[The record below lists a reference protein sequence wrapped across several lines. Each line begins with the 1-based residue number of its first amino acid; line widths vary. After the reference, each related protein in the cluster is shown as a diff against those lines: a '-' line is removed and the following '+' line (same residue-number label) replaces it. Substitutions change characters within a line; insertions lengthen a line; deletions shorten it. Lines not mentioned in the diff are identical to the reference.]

1 MKYIL
6 KSLKEIFITYIIN
19 FLIIIISGLIYN
31 LLGYNNLEY
40 FINSI
45 LPIILIIFY
54 ILTIIY
60 LYKRNYI
67 KEKSLSKKEY
77 FPLSILGISIATIL
91 NMIIFRLFP
100 PTSTTSLPIII
111 SIISTGIIGPIYE
124 EILFR
129 YILYNRLKK
138 KYSIK
143 KSCFLTT
150 SIFALIHLSPIKIIY
165 AFLLGLT
172 MNILYERHRSIL
184 AHILIHVC
192 ANTIVILLYEY
203 NTYILLLSIICLM
216 LSIKLN
222 KPKVNK
228 TMSIVW
234 ENVLKKFKH

>member
-143 KSCFLTT
+143 KSILITT
-150 SIFALIHLSPIKIIY
+150 IIFALIHLSPIKIIY
-165 AFLLGLT
+165 AFILGLT
-172 MNILYERHRSIL
+172 INILYERYKNIL
-184 AHILIHVC
+184 APILIHIS
-192 ANTIVILLYEY
+192 ANTIVIFLYEY

-228 TMSIVW
+228 TIDI
-234 ENVLKKFKH
+234 H

>member
-6 KSLKEIFITYIIN
+6 KSSKEIFITYIIN
-19 FLIIIISGLIYN
+19 FLIIIITALIYN
-31 LLGYNNLEY
+31 TLGYNNLEY
-40 FINSI
+40 FVNNI

-54 ILTIIY
+54 LLTIIY
-60 LYKRNYI
+60 LYKKNYI
-67 KEKSLSKKEY
+67 QEKTLSKKEY
-77 FPLSILGISIATIL
+77 FPLSILGISLASLL
-91 NMIIFRLFP
+91 NMIIFRLIP
-100 PTSTTSLPIII
+100 PTTTISLPIII

-143 KSCFLTT
+143 KSILITT
-150 SIFALIHLSPIKIIY
+150 IIFALTHLSPIKIIY
-165 AFLLGLT
+165 AFILGLT
-172 MNILYERHRSIL
+172 MNILYERHKNIL
-184 AHILIHVC
+184 APILIHVS
-192 ANTIVILLYEY
+192 ANAIVIFLYEY

-228 TMSIVW
+228 TVDI
-234 ENVLKKFKH
+234 H

>member
-6 KSLKEIFITYIIN
+6 KSLKEIFITYILN
-19 FLIIIISGLIYN
+19 YLIIIISGLVYN
-31 LLGYNNLEY
+31 SLGYNNLDY
-40 FINSI
+40 FINRI

-60 LYKRNYI
+60 LYEKNYI
-67 KEKSLSKKEY
+67 QEKSLSKKEY
-77 FPLSILGISIATIL
+77 FPLSILGISLATLL
-91 NMIIFRLFP
+91 NMIIFKLFP

-143 KSCFLTT
+143 KSILITT
-150 SIFALIHLSPIKIIY
+150 IIFALIHLSPIKIIY
-165 AFLLGLT
+165 AFILGLT
-172 MNILYERHRSIL
+172 MNILYERHKNIL
-184 AHILIHVC
+184 APILIHIS
-192 ANTIVILLYEY
+192 ANTIVIFLYEY
-203 NTYILLLSIICLM
+203 NTYILLLSIICLI

-222 KPKVNK
+222 PKLLRN
-228 TMSIVW
+228 S
-234 ENVLKKFKH
+234 

>member
-6 KSLKEIFITYIIN
+6 KSLKEIFITYIFN
-19 FLIIIISGLIYN
+19 YLIIIISVLIYN
-31 LLGYNNLEY
+31 LLGYNNLEC

-91 NMIIFRLFP
+91 NMIIFKLFP
-100 PTSTTSLPIII
+100 PPTTTPLPIII

-143 KSCFLTT
+143 KSILITT
-150 SIFALIHLSPIKIIY
+150 IIFALTHLSPIKIIY

-172 MNILYERHRSIL
+172 MNILYERHKNIL
-184 AHILIHVC
+184 APILIHIS
-192 ANTIVILLYEY
+192 ANTIVIFLYEY

-228 TMSIVW
+228 TIDI
-234 ENVLKKFKH
+234 H

>member
-6 KSLKEIFITYIIN
+6 KSSKEIFITYIIN
-19 FLIIIISGLIYN
+19 FLIIIITALIYN
-31 LLGYNNLEY
+31 TLGYNNLEY
-40 FINSI
+40 FVNNI

-54 ILTIIY
+54 LLTIIY
-60 LYKRNYI
+60 LYKKNYI
-67 KEKSLSKKEY
+67 QEKTLSKKEY
-77 FPLSILGISIATIL
+77 FPLSILGISLASLL

-100 PTSTTSLPIII
+100 PISTTSLPIII

-143 KSCFLTT
+143 KSILITT
-150 SIFALIHLSPIKIIY
+150 IIFALIHLSPIKIIY
-165 AFLLGLT
+165 AFILGLT
-172 MNILYERHRSIL
+172 MNILYEGHKNIL
-184 AHILIHVC
+184 SPILIHIS
-192 ANTIVILLYEY
+192 ANTIVVFLYEY

-228 TMSIVW
+228 TIDI
-234 ENVLKKFKH
+234 H

>member
-6 KSLKEIFITYIIN
+6 KSLKEIFITYIFN
-19 FLIIIISGLIYN
+19 YLIIIISGLIYN
-31 LLGYNNLEY
+31 SLGYNNLDY

-60 LYKRNYI
+60 LYKKNCI
-67 KEKSLSKKEY
+67 QEKSLSKKEY
-77 FPLSILGISIATIL
+77 FPLSILGISLASLL

-100 PTSTTSLPIII
+100 QPTTTPLPIII
-111 SIISTGIIGPIYE
+111 SVISTGIIGPIYE

-143 KSCFLTT
+143 KSILITT
-150 SIFALIHLSPIKIIY
+150 ILFALIHLSPIKIIY
-165 AFLLGLT
+165 AFILGLT
-172 MNILYERHRSIL
+172 MNILYERHKNIL
-184 AHILIHVC
+184 APILIHIS
-192 ANTIVILLYEY
+192 ANTIVIFLYEY

-216 LSIKLN
+216 QSIKLN
-222 KPKVNK
+222 KLKVNK
-228 TMSIVW
+228 AVDI
-234 ENVLKKFKH
+234 H